1 MAEGPAT
8 DWLAVLRQQAAAAR
22 QTAREV
28 PKLLAE
34 AEFGVGQATRLFQ
47 ALEDQSRFVEK
58 LARVLDEGGYDPDVV
73 RAAERLEE
81 LYGDLA
87 ASVAMRLETLRGAA
101 AR

>member
-1 MAEGPAT
+1 MRESPAT

-28 PKLLAE
+28 PKLMADDG
-34 AEFGVGQATRLFQ
+34 FGPAQASRLFQ

-58 LARVLDEGGYDPDVV
+58 LARVLEEGDYDPDVV

-87 ASVAMRLETLRGAA
+87 ASVAKKLEAFREAP
-101 AR
+101 